1 MKTFKIILLSALIVL
16 TANAKDKVVLH
27 PIGSLG
33 TFHPHVIPT
42 VTSDNNDVNISCDS
56 TLYDVEVVIRD
67 QYGNIMHRSTQ
78 TIDPTGT
85 VSLFKDYVVKV
96 SKTCDNLTEAQQ
108 KEYAKELFDAIKNS
122 ELQKEAKEEA
132 TYTTNILINSSIY
145 WDKQ

>member
-27 PIGSLG
+27 PLGSLG
-33 TFHPHVIPT
+33 TIHPHVIPT

-85 VSLFKDYVVKV
+85 VFSIPDYG
-96 SKTCDNLTEAQQ
+96 SDSEKTTIDLYYDRQHLCGYFEN
-108 KEYAKELFDAIKNS
+108 
-122 ELQKEAKEEA
+122 
-132 TYTTNILINSSIY
+132 
-145 WDKQ
+145 